1 MSFCCFCNDMSF
13 QYNFSLYRTVCLIV
27 LACIGCRNTSSQI
40 SRVEAP
46 PKQLILTRE
55 PLQVPTDS
63 TTKYCNG
70 LRKKA
75 SVVNYYQRFGSDFIW
90 TKKNEP
96 TAFADSMVLL
106 IRDALYYG
114 FYPERYHINEL
125 ITPDKNSSD
134 DVLIRNELLMTDA
147 FLCFVADL
155 KFGLLESNKSDEVD
169 SIQVDLLNKFI
180 LHGNLKEILRS
191 QEPVFKGYKSL
202 KRGIALILDSLK
214 TTGHDS
220 VDVTDRIRLI
230 SINLERWRTE
240 KADLSQRHIFINIP
254 SYMLDVIEH
263 DSSILSSRI
272 IVGLPDKETP
282 IISSVVECFTI
293 YPYWHVPR
301 KIAIEEFLPVIKN
314 DVAFIERNHF
324 DVLDKKGNVLDP
336 DSVEW
341 NKFHKNYFPVVL
353 RQREGAENALGV
365 IKFIFD
371 NPHAVYLHDTNAKR
385 LFRNKERALS
395 HGCIRMERAVELAH
409 YLVTET
415 TGSESKT
422 ITKYLREE
430 QQRWVDL
437 KRPIP
442 IYTRY
447 FTCEFKNGRLYTYKD
462 VYRKDKALYD
472 LLYYDLSAFD
482 L

>member
-1 MSFCCFCNDMSF
+1 MSF
-13 QYNFSLYRTVCLIV
+13 QYNVSLYRTICLIV

-63 TTKYCNG
+63 TTKYFNG

-125 ITPDKNSSD
+125 IIPDKNSSD

-147 FLCFVADL
+147 FLCFVTDL
-155 KFGLLESNKSDEVD
+155 KFGLFESNKSDEVD

-191 QEPVFKGYKSL
+191 QEPVFKGYESL
-202 KRGIALILDSLK
+202 KQGIALILDSLK

-220 VDVTDRIRLI
+220 ADVADRIRLI

-240 KADLSQRHIFINIP
+240 NADLSQRHIFINIP
-254 SYMLDVIEH
+254 SYTLDVMEH

-324 DVLDKKGNVLDP
+324 DVLDRKGKVLDP

-409 YLVTET
+409 YLVTERI
-415 TGSESKT
+415 GSESKT

-447 FTCEFKNGRLYTYKD
+447 FTSEFKNGRLYTYKD
-462 VYRKDKALYD
+462 VYRKDKPLYD
-472 LLYYDLSAFD
+472 LLHYDLSAFD

>member
-1 MSFCCFCNDMSF
+1 MSF

-27 LACIGCRNTSSQI
+27 LACIGCRNTSTQI

-46 PKQLILTRE
+46 PKGVIQTRE
-55 PLQVPTDS
+55 PLQVPIDS
-63 TTKYCNG
+63 TTKYFNG

-90 TKKNEP
+90 TKRNEP

-125 ITPDKNSSD
+125 RTPDKNSSD

-169 SIQVDLLNKFI
+169 SLQVDLLNKLI
-180 LHGNLKEILRS
+180 THGNLKNIVKS
-191 QEPVFKGYKSL
+191 QEPVFKGYESL
-202 KRGIALILDSLK
+202 KRGLAVMLDSLK

-220 VDVTDRIRLI
+220 VDVADWIRLI

-240 KADLSQRHIFINIP
+240 NADLSQRHIFINIP
-254 SYMLDVIEH
+254 SYMLEVMEH

-272 IVGLPDKETP
+272 IVGLPEKETP

-324 DVLDKKGNVLDP
+324 DVLDRKGKVLEP

-341 NKFHKNYFPVVL
+341 SKFHKNYFPVVL

-415 TGSESKT
+415 IGSESKT

-437 KRPIP
+437 K
-442 IYTRY
+442 
-447 FTCEFKNGRLYTYKD
+447 NGRLYTYKD
-462 VYRKDKALYD
+462 VYRKDKPLYD
-472 LLYYDLSAFD
+472 LLYRDLSAFD